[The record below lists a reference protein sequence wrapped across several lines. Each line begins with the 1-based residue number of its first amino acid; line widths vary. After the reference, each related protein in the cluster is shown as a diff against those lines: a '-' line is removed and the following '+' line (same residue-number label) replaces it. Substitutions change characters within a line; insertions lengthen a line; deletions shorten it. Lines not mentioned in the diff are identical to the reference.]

1 MRSKNKELKQNI
13 LTFVEEYYFRYHTSP
28 STTEIANGLGISRS
42 TAFRYLN
49 EMSNEGLLQYRS
61 GEILTAKIRKYS
73 QESGCAPLIGNV
85 ACGLP
90 QLEEE
95 YVEEY
100 VSLPVSLFGKGD
112 FFLLRADGDSMI
124 KAGIN
129 SGDLVVIDRSKEAHE
144 GDIVVALV
152 DHQTT
157 TLKRFY
163 KDEKKQLV
171 ILHPENDT
179 MDDQHYKN
187 IEIQG
192 VAVHVIKK
200 LQ

>member
-1 MRSKNKELKQNI
+1 MRSKSKELKKNI
-13 LTFVEEYYFRYHTSP
+13 LEFAESYYFQYHASP
-28 STTEIANGLGISRS
+28 STSEISVGLGISRS
-42 TAFRYLN
+42 TAFRYLT
-49 EMSNEGLLQYRS
+49 EMSQDGMLQYES
-61 GEILTAKIRKYS
+61 GNIQTARIRKFS
-73 QESGCAPLIGNV
+73 QETGCAPLIGNI

-95 YVEEY
+95 FVEEY

-124 KAGIN
+124 GSGIQN
-129 SGDLVVIDRSKEAHE
+129 GDLVVIDRSREAHP
-144 GDIVVALV
+144 GDIIVALV

-157 TLKRFY
+157 TLKRFFMD
-163 KDEKKQLV
+163 DERQLV

-179 MDDQHYKN
+179 MKDQYYKD